1 MDIFKQLEQLRVDT
15 LKGLASMAPEEKQ
28 KMRAWLL
35 HILKKPYLWNR
46 IAYITVLRIIEN
58 EDIIRE
64 QGFHAVQ
71 HIWEIKPYGY
81 KEDPHN

>member
-15 LKGLASMAPEEKQ
+15 LKGLESMTPDEKQ
-28 KMRAWLL
+28 QMRAWLL
-35 HILKKPYLWNR
+35 HMLKKPYLCNR

-64 QGFHAVQ
+64 KGFHAVQ

-81 KEDPHN
+81 QEDPHN